1 MQKTTLEKL
10 EVLSR
15 ELMRVVNEF
24 NGILEEEGDLY
35 AELNDEEEDCSIRAE
50 MDILEDMRSD
60 FRQIHYRKSDKKR
73 DKQKAIEMGR
83 TIYPFTIHKDHAKA
97 TLLYDVET
105 DRQIII
111 AYQDDRL
118 EGCHDTCPQCN
129 KELIIDWETGK
140 VLRQSDEDI
149 YRDKL
154 RSKYETKEGEEE
166 KYLIEQQRYFE
177 EKKKEINQWVDE
189 NAWLRKNNR
198 IGFYTEMGIELE
210 WEWVSGVFYPTT
222 AYQNCYNVFYD
233 ENEIEYDMYR
243 YNPKYKCDL
252 KKIYN

>member
-1 MQKTTLEKL
+1 MQKTTLAKL

-15 ELMRVVNEF
+15 DLMRVVNEF
-24 NGILEEEGDLY
+24 NDILEEEGHLD
-35 AELNDEEEDCSIRAE
+35 AELNEEVEDCPSRAE
-50 MDILEDMRSD
+50 MNILEDMLSD
-60 FRQIHYRKSDKKR
+60 FRQIHYSQSGKEQ

-83 TIYPFTIHKDHAKA
+83 TIYPFTIHQGYGR
-97 TLLYDVET
+97 TTQLYDVET

-177 EKKKEINQWVDE
+177 EKKEEINQWVDE

-198 IGFYTEMGIELE
+198 VDFYREMGIELE
-210 WEWVSGVFYPTT
+210 CDYVSGVLYIRT
-222 AYQNCYNVFYD
+222 AYQSCYNVFYD

-243 YNPKYKCDL
+243 YDPKYKCDL